1 MRKPD
6 LCFFRHVLDEIN
18 LHPGQVVMVDDKAE
32 NICAARSVG
41 IHGVLANGAPTGV
54 GQTLRNLFLDPI
66 SRAETY
72 LRNNAGSLDSVAEG
86 RDIVIKDNFC
96 QLMIWELTGNAD
108 IIYLRWPSGKV
119 HGAQTLAGDNDD
131 EYGHMM
137 ASVRGNVENGL
148 WNYFYGAPVLTTQ
161 QFPPDADT
169 TSTAYLS
176 VPESYPSEMAD
187 VKLVLDIMANNTSPD
202 GIMQT
207 YFCDD
212 RPRTSPEVCCNIL
225 RAFYRF
231 GRQRNAHSKSHSPP
245 DPRIRRTEEWV
256 VRCLENRAYL
266 YGSRVYSVPEA
277 FLYFAA
283 RLYAELKSSHSH
295 DHDPYP
301 LEAELE
307 PIKEALLERIN
318 AEANPLALALRI
330 SACQL
335 VGLDRSRYR
344 QDLDAL
350 KALQEAD
357 GGWPAGHF
365 CCTGR
370 TGDRIGNRGLAT
382 ALAAKIIRHEEE
394 LLLGSE

>member
-6 LCFFRHVLDEIN
+6 LCFFQHVLDEIN
-18 LHPGQVVMVDDKAE
+18 PRPSEVVMVDDKAE

-41 IHGVLANGAPTGV
+41 IHGVLVNGAPAGV

-72 LRNNAGSLDSVAEG
+72 LKNNAGNLDSVVEG

-96 QLMIWELTGNAD
+96 QLMIWELTGDAD

-119 HGAQTLAGDNDD
+119 QGKVHGAQTSAGGGDNDRS
-131 EYGHMM
+131 MT
-137 ASVRGNVENGL
+137 APVRGKLENGL
-148 WNYFYGAPVLTTQ
+148 WNYFYGETVLTTRE
-161 QFPPDADT
+161 FPPDADT

-176 VPESYPSEMAD
+176 VPESYLSEMAD
-187 VKLVLDIMANNTSPD
+187 VKLVLEAMASNTSPD

-225 RAFYRF
+225 RVFYRF
-231 GRQRNAHSKSHSPP
+231 DRQHAQSHSPP

-256 VRCLENRAYL
+256 IRCLKNRAYL

-283 RLYAELKSSHSH
+283 QLYVELGCGH
-295 DHDPYP
+295 DHDPHHDAYP
-301 LEAELE
+301 LKAGLE

-318 AEANPLALALRI
+318 AKTNPLALALRV

-335 VGLDRSRYR
+335 VGLERSRYR

-350 KALQEAD
+350 KSLQEED

-370 TGDRIGNRGLAT
+370 TGDRIGNRGLTT
-382 ALAAKIIRHEEE
+382 ALAAKVIRHERV
-394 LLLGSE
+394 